1 MTPSG
6 RTGAEG
12 KPLNEF
18 RELSPDAVRLGDV
31 IYGVVT
37 LDWPRIIVIWGK
49 VTGYNEDW
57 GCYFLSNGWNI
68 HKSRAFRN
76 CDEAKAYRTVV
87 ETAAVAAYN
96 GGRK

>member
-6 RTGAEG
+6 RNGAEA

-18 RELSPDAVRLGDV
+18 RELSPDSVRLGDRV
-31 IYGVVT
+31 YGVVT
-37 LDWPRIIVIWGK
+37 LNWPKIIVIWGK
-49 VTGYNEDW
+49 VTGYNEEW
-57 GCYFLSNGWNI
+57 GVYFLSNGWNI

-76 CDEAKAYRTVV
+76 LPDAVAYRGVV
-87 ETAAVAAYN
+87 ETAAQAAYN